1 MTLNKFRQTYNSI
14 VSENN
19 FHRFLIVVLMIFLL
33 ISMVGWLSN
42 QQSTVLVPP
51 TLNEKAEISSKAAS
65 SSYKK
70 SWAQYISGLLG
81 NVTPGN
87 AEFVFT
93 SIQSILSPDVYNNV
107 KNGMNAEVE
116 MMKRDGV
123 TVSFQ
128 PRQISYEQTTNK
140 CFVTGRTSISAS
152 TGEISSFDRVYEVE
166 VSIKFGQPLITYLDS
181 YTGTPHTKEYVD
193 RVKRND
199 MTTQTNKHT
208 EELKTEMDVQR
219 QVQEIPKNPDESIQ

>member
-1 MTLNKFRQTYNSI
+1 MTLTKFKQTYNGI

-19 FHRFLIVVLMIFLL
+19 FHRLIIVVLIIFLL
-33 ISMVGWLSN
+33 IAMVGWLSN

-51 TLNEKAEISSKAAS
+51 TLNEKAEISNKAAS

-87 AEFVFT
+87 SEFVFT

-107 KNGMNAEVE
+107 KNGMNSEVE

-128 PRQISYEQTTNK
+128 PRQISYEESTNK
-140 CFVTGRTSISAS
+140 CFVTGRTSISAA
-152 TGEISSFDRVYEVE
+152 TGEISAFDRVYEVE
-166 VSIKFGQPLITYLDS
+166 VSIKYGQPLITYLDS
-181 YTGTPHTKEYVD
+181 YIGTPHTKEYVE
-193 RVKRND
+193 RTKRNE
-199 MTTQTNKHT
+199 MTTQSNKHT
-208 EELKTEMDVQR
+208 EELKKDMDVER
-219 QVQEIPKNPDESIQ
+219 QVQEIQKNPDESIQ